1 MKFILKE
8 IYQYQGKEFADILI
22 RNKTSELWEEYDINE
37 NNKNKKNNTSIEQDE
52 TKNEKVIYYNRIN
65 SFKILES
72 NETHLYLLELYIS
85 INSKGIYANT
95 VLIDFNKIN
104 FTSTEK
110 LLLSIRLD
118 KDLEDSIDDSI
129 SYIYDIKSS
138 IAQLKDNLE
147 Q

>member
-1 MKFILKE
+1 MLFREKE
-8 IYQYQGKEFADILI
+8 WD
-22 RNKTSELWEEYDINE
+22 EYDINE
-37 NNKNKKNNTSIEQDE
+37 NNKNKKNNTSIEEDE

-65 SFKILES
+65 SFKILDS
-72 NETHLYLLELYIS
+72 NETNLYLLELYIS

-110 LLLSIRLD
+110 PLISIRLD

-129 SYIYDIKSS
+129 LNH
-138 IAQLKDNLE
+138 Q
-147 Q
+147 